1 MIKNKFFNQKVLK
14 MMIKENIENNKSLFL
29 KDDSKN
35 ELIFEE
41 KDFDE
46 MALMLNKRLEGK
58 TNISLDDIDR
68 VIDDFLRDRKYIF
81 DYRLEKKYKKT
92 TNGNYFYFG
101 ILEIDYYSADTSL
114 ENLIYKVSHLME
126 RNHTRFCKSTKV
138 YNDMVNIHIIKDGST
153 KFTKDENK
161 SSFKAIYNLK
171 TQNVIYNFPVNEM
184 NKASKIKL

>member
-29 KDDSKN
+29 KDNSKN

-126 RNHTRFCKSTKV
+126 RKHTRFCKSTKV
-138 YNDMVNIHIIKDGST
+138 YNDMVNIHIIKDSST

-184 NKASKIKL
+184 NKASKTKL